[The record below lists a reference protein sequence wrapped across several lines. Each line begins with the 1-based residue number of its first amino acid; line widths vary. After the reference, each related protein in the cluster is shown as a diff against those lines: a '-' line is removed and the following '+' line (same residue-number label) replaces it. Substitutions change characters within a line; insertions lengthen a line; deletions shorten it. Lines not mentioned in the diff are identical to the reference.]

1 MSKLLLIERLG
12 YIIVTFCLL
21 SVSFTTDIIGFVL
34 LIVLVL
40 FHYLVRN
47 SKRQIA

>member
-21 SVSFTTDIIGFVL
+21 SVSFTTDIIGFVM
-34 LIVLVL
+34 LILLVL
-40 FHYLVRN
+40 FHYIFRN
-47 SKRQIA
+47 DKRQIA